1 MVERLL
7 MMVGYS
13 EVRGPHHVA
22 LYQSFSDGTA
32 HGTSTNNSNLHCQSL
47 CLVRC
52 VQYAL
57 QFLEED
63 VSHLLC
69 ETEWWQE
76 SQNIRAGTASED
88 MLLVEQ

>member
-1 MVERLL
+1 M
-7 MMVGYS
+7 
-13 EVRGPHHVA
+13 
-22 LYQSFSDGTA
+22 
-32 HGTSTNNSNLHCQSL
+32 C
-47 CLVRC
+47 
-52 VQYAL
+52 QYAL